1 MGGMS
6 ISPETSVE
14 HNDVPTQRR
23 ANERSAADHAARLLP
38 SVREATERL
47 DLIVAGLDEETI
59 HRPSRLPGWSRAHV
73 VTHLARNAD
82 ALVNLLTWA
91 RTGIEHPMY
100 ASTADRDAD
109 IEEGAD
115 RLAQV
120 LHEDLR
126 AASDR
131 FMVAAD
137 ALPDQAWLASV
148 AGRTPALF
156 PAAKI
161 PFMRLAEVWIH
172 LFDLDAG
179 FSFADV
185 PEADLEHILGDVV
198 ARQLNRPDGP
208 DVRLTVELSDDRE
221 RVWDLGGG
229 EGEEARADQP
239 EVSGSAAD
247 VIAWL
252 TGRSDGAGLRGDV
265 PVLPAWG

>member
-6 ISPETSVE
+6 ISPEASIQ

-23 ANERSAADHAARLLP
+23 ANERSAVDRAVRLLP

-59 HRPSRLPGWSRAHV
+59 HQPSKLPGWSRAHV

-100 ASTADRDAD
+100 ASAADRDAD

-120 LHEDLR
+120 LHEDLF

-137 ALPDQAWLASV
+137 GLPEQAWLASV
-148 AGRTPALF
+148 VGSLPAAF
-156 PAAKI
+156 PAATI
-161 PFMRLAEVWIH
+161 PCKRLAEVWIH
-172 LFDLDAG
+172 LVDLDTG
-179 FSFADV
+179 FAFSDV
-185 PEADLEHILGDVV
+185 PETDLEHILGEVV
-198 ARQLNRPDGP
+198 GRQLNRPDSP
-208 DVRLTVELSDDRE
+208 NVRLTVELSDDRE
-221 RVWDLGGG
+221 RVWDLVGGDG
-229 EGEEARADQP
+229 AENSDGQHEVTGSSAD
-239 EVSGSAAD
+239 A
-247 VIAWL
+247 IAWL